1 MPKWLKTLVA
11 LLLLPACFG
20 AATALWRVLQASGP
34 AENVWVLLLTGAAC
48 WLVIFWLLP
57 KPMLAYV
64 YAHELTHVLWTWL
77 CGGKVSRF
85 KASAKGGQVVVSK
98 TNFAIV
104 LAPYFFPFYVVVVVG
119 LFGLGNLVWDWR
131 PYLMGFHLL
140 VGVAYAFHLTLT
152 WHILETDQ
160 SDISSQG
167 YLFSAVVIFLGNIT
181 VLLLGLPLL
190 TGQVGVGTT
199 LGWWLAGSMAVV
211 QRVGGLF

>member
-1 MPKWLKTLVA
+1 
-11 LLLLPACFG
+11 
-20 AATALWRVLQASGP
+20 
-34 AENVWVLLLTGAAC
+34 
-48 WLVIFWLLP
+48 
-57 KPMLAYV
+57 
-64 YAHELTHVLWTWL
+64 
-77 CGGKVSRF
+77 
-85 KASAKGGQVVVSK
+85 VVVSK